1 MRQFGQIFLL
11 TSTTT
16 LSEIKTMSLIFV
28 TIAALDDGQ
37 IAGALNEG
45 IAMLFFLSSHT
56 ILYSSSIDICKNRIG
71 LFCLFLIGSNINNYR
86 KIVEFSWNRT
96 RIYGDEDE
104 HC

>member
-1 MRQFGQIFLL
+1 
-11 TSTTT
+11 
-16 LSEIKTMSLIFV
+16 MSLIFV

-45 IAMLFFLSSHT
+45 IAML
-56 ILYSSSIDICKNRIG
+56 

-96 RIYGDEDE
+96 RIDGDEDE